1 MRTNLPS
8 YNVSLVGGLGN
19 QLFQYANALS
29 YLPYG
34 DLGLMLHTDKPNQSS
49 GLNGDLTSLT
59 LQNYTKIENFGKHK
73 WILKYIHNPILR
85 LSTSTEKFGNGAVL
99 GSAAQKVLI
108 SIFSLI
114 HLGHFGVISQ
124 PSIGY
129 SKKLKINGG
138 KKLLQIGYFQHST
151 WRDNEIVV
159 GRLRSLNLKNPS
171 NAYKE
176 FVNSMNSKK
185 ILVIHM
191 RFGDFLSER
200 DFGVPSKEYFR
211 KAIELHYSINEYDQ
225 VLIFTNERVKAEEYI
240 KDLGH
245 LNFKMIHEKSGFSP
259 CENLYLMRL
268 GSGYVIS
275 NSTFSWWGAFLSL
288 KANPLVV
295 CPQTWFSGLA
305 EPKNLVPP
313 TWVRM
318 AN

>member
-1 MRTNLPS
+1 MRNNLPS

-29 YLPYG
+29 YHPYG
-34 DLGLMLHTDKPNQSS
+34 DLGLIFHIDKPNQRS

-59 LQNYTKIENFGKHK
+59 LENYTNIENFGNPK

-129 SKKLKINGG
+129 SKKLKINGR

-211 KAIELHYSINEYDQ
+211 KSIELHYSINEYDQ
-225 VLIFTNERVKAEEYI
+225 VLIFTNEKVKAEEYI
-240 KDLGH
+240 KDLGY

-288 KANPLVV
+288 KTNPLVV

>member
-1 MRTNLPS
+1 MRANLSS

-19 QLFQYANALS
+19 QLFQYAHAIS
-29 YLPYG
+29 KLPENN
-34 DLGLMLHTDKPNQSS
+34 LGLIFHLDKPNQSS
-49 GLNGDLTSLT
+49 ELNRDIDSLT
-59 LQNYTKIENFGKHK
+59 LQNYTKTQNFGKIR
-73 WILKYIHNPILR
+73 WLLKLIHNPILR
-85 LSTSTEKFGNGAVL
+85 LSTSTEKFGKGAFL
-99 GSAAQKVLI
+99 GSAVQSVLI
-108 SIFSLI
+108 NIFSLI
-114 HLGHFGVISQ
+114 HLGQFGVISQ

-129 SKKLKINGG
+129 SKKFKINGR

-176 FVNSMNSKK
+176 FVDSMNSKK

-211 KAIELHYSINEYDQ
+211 KSIKLHYSMNEYDQ
-225 VLIFTNERVKAEEYI
+225 VLIFTNEKMKAEEYI

-245 LNFKMIHEKSGFSP
+245 LSFKMIHEKSGFSP

-288 KANPLVV
+288 KTNPLVV